1 MIRVSK
7 GLIEFNGD
15 ATEIMG
21 EFVMVGMQLKRLL
34 NELDDSTGREILLG
48 EFQADL
54 IKMYKYG
61 SPEEFIAADERG
73 EDINIRELFG
83 LED

>member
-1 MIRVSK
+1 M
-7 GLIEFNGD
+7 EFNGD
-15 ATEIMG
+15 AAEIMG

-34 NELDDSTGREILLG
+34 NELDDPTGRAIMLG

-54 IKMYKYG
+54 IKMYKYD
-61 SPEEFIAADERG
+61 SPEEFMAADERG
-73 EDINIRELFG
+73 EDINIRELFR

>member
-1 MIRVSK
+1 M
-7 GLIEFNGD
+7 EFNGD
-15 ATEIMG
+15 AAEIVK

-34 NELDDSTGREILLG
+34 NELDDPAGRAILLG

-54 IKMYKYG
+54 IKMYKYD
-61 SPEEFIAADERG
+61 SLEEFMAADKRG